1 MLYCCFYCWLLDLY
15 ITTWKISLT
24 LCDTSPQDCE
34 DSFFRLSLFSIVA
47 NPACPTD
54 VCADGNIQWM
64 WNEWKDGEF
73 IGQVQTGCS
82 NELGMSLALYVV
94 GAEVTIVPII
104 LYNTVILDP

>member
-1 MLYCCFYCWLLDLY
+1 M
-15 ITTWKISLT
+15 
-24 LCDTSPQDCE
+24 
-34 DSFFRLSLFSIVA
+34 
-47 NPACPTD
+47 
-54 VCADGNIQWM
+54 CADGDIQWM
-64 WNEWKDGEF
+64 WNKWKDGEF